1 MKLLDSSIWLD
12 HLWEANRES
21 SELIES
27 SELLGTA
34 IVSLFEIERRLR
46 QLEVSEEKIKS
57 ALQFIEKRSIIIPLN
72 KEIIKQAVLF
82 SLKYK
87 LGTIDALIYASAQ
100 LFKAVLFTADNDFR
114 GLPQVEIIS
123 K

>member
-100 LFKAVLFTADNDFR
+100 LFKAVLF
-114 GLPQVEIIS
+114 
-123 K
+123 